1 MRTLFFFLV
10 SGLLNTLVSAQG
22 VKYED
27 QTKDLNKTTMYCAAL
42 IDGKMILKDQNQK
55 PTTLE
60 VTLTDGTKIT
70 TDGTVIRK
78 DGSKTALKNGE
89 CIDTKGN
96 IEKVKVDNMERK

>member
-1 MRTLFFFLV
+1 
-10 SGLLNTLVSAQG
+10 

-27 QTKDLNKTTMYCAAL
+27 QTKDVKKTMMYCATL
-42 IDGKMILKDQNQK
+42 IDGKIILMDQNQK

-70 TDGTVIRK
+70 TDAIVIKK
-78 DGSKTALKNGE
+78 DGTRMPLKNGE

-96 IEKVKVDNMERK
+96 IEKVKVNNSDKK